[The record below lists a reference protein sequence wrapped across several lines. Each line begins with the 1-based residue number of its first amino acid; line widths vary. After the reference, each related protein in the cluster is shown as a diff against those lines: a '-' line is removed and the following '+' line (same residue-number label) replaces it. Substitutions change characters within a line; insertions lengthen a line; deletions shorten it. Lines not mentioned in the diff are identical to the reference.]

1 MVWLLM
7 RAATSTR
14 VTFREEAPYSRK
26 RPCSLDDDATWIVL
40 EETMCVVSRSCPNSR
55 RLFHPSWTSAALLPG
70 VGSLFRERVFFS
82 SLSSWHLPKVLILQS
97 ASARAGADRT
107 FSDQYLG
114 QVPRVKEDHLAREP
128 EKAGIECISHG
139 GSGETWLLRRGSVW
153 DGSRGL
159 LGSMNLFLSTTFQG
173 L

>member
-1 MVWLLM
+1 
-7 RAATSTR
+7 
-14 VTFREEAPYSRK
+14 
-26 RPCSLDDDATWIVL
+26 
-40 EETMCVVSRSCPNSR
+40 MCVVSIMSKLSQIFSPLLDLCSAVARCGIFISR
-55 RLFHPSWTSAALLPG
+55 AR
-70 VGSLFRERVFFS
+70 FFS
-82 SLSSWHLPKVLILQS
+82 SLSSSWHLPKVLILQS

-153 DGSRGL
+153 DGSRGF
-159 LGSMNLFLSTTFQG
+159 LGSMNLFLSTTF
-173 L
+173 

>member
-7 RAATSTR
+7 RAVTSTR
-14 VTFREEAPYSRK
+14 ATFREKAPYSRK
-26 RPCSLDDDATWIVL
+26 RPCSVDDDATWIML

-55 RLFHPSWTSAALLPG
+55 RLFHPSCLQRCCQAWDLYFASA
-70 VGSLFRERVFFS
+70 
-82 SLSSWHLPKVLILQS
+82 SSWHLPKVLILQS

-139 GSGETWLLRRGSVW
+139 GF
-153 DGSRGL
+153 
-159 LGSMNLFLSTTFQG
+159 LGSMNLFLSTTF
-173 L
+173 

>member
-1 MVWLLM
+1 MRGLQIKSKLSQIFSPLLDLCSAVARRGIFIS
-7 RAATSTR
+7 RAR
-14 VTFREEAPYSRK
+14 F
-26 RPCSLDDDATWIVL
+26 
-40 EETMCVVSRSCPNSR
+40 
-55 RLFHPSWTSAALLPG
+55 
-70 VGSLFRERVFFS
+70 FFS

-139 GSGETWLLRRGSVW
+139 GF
-153 DGSRGL
+153 
-159 LGSMNLFLSTTFQG
+159 LGSMNLFLSTTF
-173 L
+173 

>member
-14 VTFREEAPYSRK
+14 ATFREEAPYSRK
-26 RPCSLDDDATWIVL
+26 RPCSFDDDATWIML
-40 EETMCVVSRSCPNSR
+40 EETMCVVSIMSKLSQIFSPLLDLCSAVARCGIFISR
-55 RLFHPSWTSAALLPG
+55 AR
-70 VGSLFRERVFFS
+70 FFS

-153 DGSRGL
+153 DGSRGF
-159 LGSMNLFLSTTFQG
+159 LGSMNLFLSTTF
-173 L
+173 

>member
-14 VTFREEAPYSRK
+14 ATFREEAPYSRK
-26 RPCSLDDDATWIVL
+26 RPCSFDDDATWIML
-40 EETMCVVSRSCPNSR
+40 EETMCVVSIMSKLSQIFSPLLDLCSAVARCGIFISR
-55 RLFHPSWTSAALLPG
+55 AR
-70 VGSLFRERVFFS
+70 FFS
-82 SLSSWHLPKVLILQS
+82 SLSSWHLQS

-153 DGSRGL
+153 DGSRGF
-159 LGSMNLFLSTTFQG
+159 LGSMNLFLSTTF
-173 L
+173 

>member
-1 MVWLLM
+1 M

-14 VTFREEAPYSRK
+14 ATFREEAPYSRK
-26 RPCSLDDDATWIVL
+26 RPCSLDDDATWIML
-40 EETMCVVSRSCPNSR
+40 EETMYVVSRSCPNSR
-55 RLFHPSWTSAALLPG
+55 RFFHPSGPLQRCCQAWDLYFASA
-70 VGSLFRERVFFS
+70 FFS
-82 SLSSWHLPKVLILQS
+82 SSWHLPKVLILQS

-114 QVPRVKEDHLAREP
+114 QVPRVKEGHLAREP

-153 DGSRGL
+153 DGSRGF
-159 LGSMNLFLSTTFQG
+159 LGSMNLFLSTTF
-173 L
+173 

>member
-1 MVWLLM
+1 MPG
-7 RAATSTR
+7 AR
-14 VTFREEAPYSRK
+14 VPF
-26 RPCSLDDDATWIVL
+26 
-40 EETMCVVSRSCPNSR
+40 
-55 RLFHPSWTSAALLPG
+55 SA
-70 VGSLFRERVFFS
+70 
-82 SLSSWHLPKVLILQS
+82 SLSLPASHLPKVLIVLIFQS